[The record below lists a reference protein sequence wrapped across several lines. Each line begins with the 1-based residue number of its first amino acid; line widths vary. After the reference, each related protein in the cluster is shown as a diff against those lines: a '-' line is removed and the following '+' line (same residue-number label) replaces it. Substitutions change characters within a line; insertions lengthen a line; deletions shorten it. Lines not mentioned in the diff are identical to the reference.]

1 MMNPQRNPLK
11 QATEPPPQVA
21 RWQGEFEVEL
31 ERRVAGNG
39 QAPDSLLAAMR
50 YSALAGGKR
59 MRPLLTYAAAEA
71 LDLPIECM
79 HGIACAIEAIHAY
92 SLIHDDLP
100 AMDDDD
106 LRRGRATCHR
116 AFDEATAILAGDALQ
131 ALAFE
136 ILARDPHLA
145 NAPAAQAAVIG
156 NIAHACGAAGMAG
169 GQMLDLAS
177 IDRAISYQQL
187 ETMHRLKTGAL
198 ICAAATA
205 PAVFATASEDLHG
218 RLQRF
223 GDAVGLAFQIHDDI
237 LDVTGN
243 PEQTGK
249 PARADAARN
258 KPTFPSVIGLP
269 ASRRKAAKLVAGA
282 LEELAGFPGGTAV
295 LSWLAAYS
303 IERDS

>member
-1 MMNPQRNPLK
+1 
-11 QATEPPPQVA
+11 VA
-21 RWQGEFEVEL
+21 RWQGAFETEL
-31 ERRVAGNG
+31 DRRLAANG
-39 QAPDSLLAAMR
+39 QAPESLLAAMR

-71 LDLPIECM
+71 LAEPVESM

-136 ILARDPHLA
+136 ILARDVHLTSR
-145 NAPAAQAAVIG
+145 PAAQVAVIG
-156 NIAHACGAAGMAG
+156 SIASACGAAGMAG
-169 GQMLDLAS
+169 GQMLDLAAV
-177 IDRAISYQQL
+177 DREITYEQL

-198 ICAAATA
+198 ICAAATS

-218 RLQRF
+218 KLQRF

-237 LDVTGN
+237 LDVTGS
-243 PEQTGK
+243 PERTGK
-249 PARADAARN
+249 PSRADAARN
-258 KPTFPSVIGLP
+258 KPTFPSVIGLQ
-269 ASRRKAAKLVAGA
+269 ASRRKAGTLVAAA
-282 LEELAGFPGGTAV
+282 LGELAGFPGDTAV
-295 LSWLAAYS
+295 LRWLAAYA